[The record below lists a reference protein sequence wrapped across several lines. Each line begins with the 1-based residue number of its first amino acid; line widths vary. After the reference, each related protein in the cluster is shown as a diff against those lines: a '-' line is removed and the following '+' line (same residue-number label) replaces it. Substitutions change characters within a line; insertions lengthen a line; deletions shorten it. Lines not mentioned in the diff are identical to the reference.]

1 MPDAASEFLV
11 AFKPIL
17 VFVLDRRFVAAL
29 AYCLVPRQAPKT
41 SGRATDRRGLIMN
54 GISTSLQ
61 ALLTLS
67 ARSTMSRR
75 RVLQGAAAM
84 GGLGLTGLA
93 SKEAHAA
100 TTMTWMG
107 WQGYETPILAG
118 TFLKDNDIDFQPT
131 FISSNEEIITKLQAG
146 GIGRTDLITMY
157 FGYLPLMA
165 EGGLLEAVDPA
176 KIPLFGDLIPQFTA
190 EESIRK
196 DGQLLGVPWNWGTLP
211 LMYDP
216 SVVTSPPESWLDIMK
231 PEHKGKVAMV
241 DDPLGNLLIWGTVVT
256 GRPMG
261 TILTKAEL
269 AKVIDLLID
278 IKKNHARAFFAT
290 YGDMADA
297 FARNEVTVSA
307 IGWEAVAVWAKQ
319 KGKTIAYTI
328 PKEGTGLFMDCLCL
342 PKDCPNIELAYKMI
356 NHILSVE
363 PQIVFATEQ
372 SAGITNLKAVAS
384 LPPELAASYNYSD
397 IEGYMKKARL
407 QPVPPT
413 ESTDDTATYDD
424 FLNEYQ
430 RLQKA

>member
-1 MPDAASEFLV
+1 MGAQSQSLPASVHLSQ
-11 AFKPIL
+11 
-17 VFVLDRRFVAAL
+17 RAAL
-29 AYCLVPRQAPKT
+29 
-41 SGRATDRRGLIMN
+41 
-54 GISTSLQ
+54 
-61 ALLTLS
+61 
-67 ARSTMSRR
+67 SRR
-75 RVLQGAAAM
+75 RLLQGGAAL
-84 GGLGLTGLA
+84 GGMAAIGLTPRP
-93 SKEAHAA
+93 AHAA

-165 EGGLLEAVDPA
+165 EAGLLEPLDPT
-176 KIPLFGDLIPQFTA
+176 KIEQFGELIAQFTSQEA
-190 EESIRK
+190 IRYQ
-196 DGQLLGVPWNWGTLP
+196 GELYGVPWNWGSLP

-216 SVVTSPPESWLDIMK
+216 AVVAIAPESWFDIMK

-241 DDPLGNLLIWGTVVT
+241 DDPLGNLLIWGTAVT
-256 GRPMG
+256 GKPVG
-261 TILTKAEL
+261 TILTKDEI
-269 AKVIDLLID
+269 AKVIDKLIE

-328 PKEGTGLFMDCLCL
+328 PKEGTGMFMDCLCI
-342 PKDCPNIELAYKMI
+342 PKDAPHPELSYKMI
-356 NHILSVE
+356 NHIVSPE
-363 PQIVFATEQ
+363 PQKIFAVEQ
-372 SAGITNLKAVAS
+372 SAGITNLQAVPT
-384 LPPELAASYNYSD
+384 LPEELRQSYNYD
-397 IEGYMKKARL
+397 DLDTFMTKARL

-413 ESTDDTATYDD
+413 EDDGVTATYDD
-424 FLNEYQ
+424 FLAEYQ
-430 RLQKA
+430 RLLKA